1 MDGIIYHCCIMKT
14 LFANAKKQ
22 IDNIAS
28 LLETDYDD
36 VKKFKKAVGILKK
49 HQKVIKKTLF
59 IKKDNKKTIQFSA
72 YRIQHNDA
80 RGPFKGGIRFHS
92 DVSEDEVKALSIWMS
107 IKCAVVDIPYGGA
120 KGGVA
125 FDPKKFTV
133 SEICRLSKKYAEKF
147 SDYIGPWIDIP
158 APDVNTGEREM
169 SWMLESYEN
178 KVGHHSPATFT
189 GKPLGLGGSLGRT
202 EATGLGGNYIL
213 NKYLELKKKK
223 HKEFSLAIQ
232 GVGNVGYWF
241 AKFAYDSGYK
251 IVAVSDSSGGIYNS
265 MGLNI
270 DLLFRQKEEY
280 KSLLNIPKDK
290 KYTFITNDELLSL
303 PVDVLVP
310 CALENAITKEIATK
324 IRAKTILEMANGP
337 TVPEAEEML
346 IKEGINILPDVLCNA
361 GGVTVSYFEWVQNLS
376 GYKWDKD
383 KVYEE
388 LKKIMERSFENVYKI
403 ARERKVSFRKSAYL
417 LAVKRIVDAMILR
430 GRV

>member
-1 MDGIIYHCCIMKT
+1 MNS

-36 VKKFKKAVGILKK
+36 AKRFKKAIDILKG
-49 HQKVIKKTLF
+49 HQRVIKKIIYL
-59 IKKDNKKTIQFSA
+59 KKDNKKTVGFAS
-72 YRIQHNDA
+72 YRIQHNNA

-92 DVSEDEVKALSIWMS
+92 NVSEDEVKALSIWMS
-107 IKCAVVDIPYGGA
+107 VKCAVVDIPYGGA
-120 KGGVA
+120 KGGIA
-125 FDPKKFTV
+125 IDPKKFSV
-133 SEICRLSKKYAEKF
+133 SELGRLSKKYAEKY
-147 SDYIGPWIDIP
+147 SDFIGPWTDVP

-169 SWMLESYEN
+169 SWMLDAYEE
-178 KVGHHSPATFT
+178 KLGYHSPATFT
-189 GKPLGLGGSLGRT
+189 GKPIVLGGSLGRT

-232 GVGNVGYWF
+232 GIGNVGYWF
-241 AKFAYDSGYK
+241 AKFAYGNGFK
-251 IVAVSDSSGGIYNS
+251 IVAVSDSSGGIYNPK
-265 MGLNI
+265 GLNI

-290 KYTFITNDELLSL
+290 KYKLITNEELLTL
-303 PVDVLVP
+303 PVDILIP
-310 CALENAITKEIATK
+310 CALENAITKDVAGK
-324 IRAKTILEMANGP
+324 IKAKMILEMANGP
-337 TVPEAEEML
+337 TSPEAEEML
-346 IKEGINILPDVLCNA
+346 IKKGIDVLPDVLCNA

-376 GYKWDKD
+376 GYKWDKGR
-383 KVYEE
+383 VYEE
-388 LKKIMERSFENVYKI
+388 LKKIMEHAFVEVYKVVG
-403 ARERKVSFRKSAYL
+403 ERKVSYRRSAYL